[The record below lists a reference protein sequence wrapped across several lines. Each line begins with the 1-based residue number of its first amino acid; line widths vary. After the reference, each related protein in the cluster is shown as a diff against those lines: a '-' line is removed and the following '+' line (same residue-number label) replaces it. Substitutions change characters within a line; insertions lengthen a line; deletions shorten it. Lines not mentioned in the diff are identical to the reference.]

1 MARGRKK
8 TPLTIDEEILYLE
21 KEILHKEDELQHLK
35 ERLNNAMETKKKE
48 EMNTIYKLMIE
59 SGKNFEDIKQLIM
72 TN

>member
-21 KEILHKEDELQHLK
+21 KEILNKEDELQHLK